1 MDDLKR
7 ELEIQ
12 LLASEG
18 VITPEIEKLLDEA
31 MKSDHVDRTLKWL
44 LGKYELTGSLIET
57 RKEKKDLI
65 ETKLKSAQNA
75 LLYWK
80 NKIDIVLKDNKLK
93 NISVEEYDLYYSK
106 SESVEI
112 LDENLIPKEYI
123 KETTTTSPDKVKIKN
138 AIKQDVVVP
147 GAILKENNNLQ
158 IK

>member
-1 MDDLKR
+1 MDDLRR

-18 VITPEIEKLLDEA
+18 VITPEIEKLLDEV

-44 LGKYELTGSLIET
+44 LDKYELTGSLIQT

-65 ETKLKSAQNA
+65 EAKLKSAQNA

-80 NKIDIVLKDNKLK
+80 NKIDLVLKDNKLK
-93 NISVEEYDLYYSK
+93 NISIEEYDLSYSK

-112 LDENLIPKEYI
+112 FDENLIPKEYL
-123 KETTTTSPDKVKIKN
+123 KETTTISPDKVKIKS
-138 AIKQDVVVP
+138 AIKQDVIVP

>member
-1 MDDLKR
+1 MDDLRK

-18 VITPEIEKLLDEA
+18 VITPEIEELLDKV
-31 MKSDHVDRTLKWL
+31 MKSDHVDRTLLWL
-44 LGKYELTGSLIET
+44 ISKHEVALSLIET
-57 RKEKKDLI
+57 RKHKKDLI
-65 ETKLKSAQNA
+65 ETKLKSAQNS

-80 NKIDIVLKDNKLK
+80 NKIDLVLKDNKLK
-93 NISVEEYDLYYSK
+93 SISIDEYDLSYTK

-112 LDENLIPKEYI
+112 FDENLIPKEYL
-123 KETTTTSPDKVKIKN
+123 KETTTVSPDKVKIKN
-138 AIKQDVVVP
+138 AIKQDIVVP

>member
-1 MDDLKR
+1 MDDLRR

-18 VITPEIEKLLDEA
+18 VITPEIENLLDEV

-44 LGKYELTGSLIET
+44 LGKYELTESLIET
-57 RKEKKDLI
+57 RKEKKSLI
-65 ETKLKSAQNA
+65 ENKLKSSQNA

-80 NKIDIVLKDNKLK
+80 NKIDTVLKDNKLK
-93 NISVEEYDLYYSK
+93 NISVDEYDLSYTK

-112 LDENLIPKEYI
+112 FDENLIPKEYI

-138 AIKQDVVVP
+138 AIKQDVIVP